1 MPLEVK
7 TGSLP
12 ASEKESSLHRLSG
25 FKESRGSASSEWR
38 TKRHCLFLRVEG
50 DEEAAEEGE
59 EEGVAAAQPLDVP
72 VEEGAI
78 DISAGVFAVRG
89 EKGRRV
95 FETRE
100 RGYFG
105 ECRRRCTYFSGT
117 GGAGRTGGRRVKRCE
132 CGWVRSNTRPTTKH
146 THTHSCS

>member
-1 MPLEVK
+1 M
-7 TGSLP
+7 
-12 ASEKESSLHRLSG
+12 
-25 FKESRGSASSEWR
+25 
-38 TKRHCLFLRVEG
+38 FLRVEG